1 MEAAGYTP
9 QTDNYYGQFLDEYIF
24 PRAIGDSDDGD
35 KNCYFLANGYMT
47 NLVIDQ
53 QGTATD
59 VVTTQLTREA
69 FVTTYPDEAES
80 LFVQTSIEE
89 LKKTY
94 AGKYIEDY

>member
-1 MEAAGYTP
+1 
-9 QTDNYYGQFLDEYIF
+9 
-24 PRAIGDSDDGD
+24 
-35 KNCYFLANGYMT
+35 MT
-47 NLVIDQ
+47 NLVLGQ

-89 LKKTY
+89 LKKAY
-94 AGKYIEDY
+94 IGKFIEDY